1 MWWAIAGVLALGAGL
16 SGPVMSNVE
25 QPQYRVVEQHGD
37 IELREYPPMIVA
49 ETEVAGTRS
58 SAINAGF
65 RTIADYIFGNNV
77 AAQKVAMTAPVLQ
90 QGSPQAGEQIAMT
103 APVTQQGDGGSWR
116 VRFIMPASY
125 TLATLPR
132 PRNPAVALRE
142 IPGRRYAAIR
152 FTGLAGEESLRRHTE
167 ALRAYLVGRQLAALG
182 PPSYAFYNPPWTL
195 PFLRRNEVLLEVG
208 AGAGAVPPAS
218 ATPAGN

>member
-37 IELREYPPMIVA
+37 IELRDYPPMIVA

-65 RTIADYIFGNNV
+65 RTIADYIFGNNL
-77 AAQKVAMTAPVLQ
+77 AARKVAMTAPVLQ
-90 QGSPQAGEQIAMT
+90 QNSPRASEQIAMT
-103 APVTQQGDGGSWR
+103 APVSQQGDGSTWR
-116 VRFIMPASY
+116 VRFIMPAGY
-125 TLATLPR
+125 TMATLPT
-132 PRNPAVALRE
+132 PKNPAVLLRE
-142 IPGRRYAAIR
+142 IPARRYAAIR
-152 FTGLAGEESLRRHTE
+152 FTGLAGEDSLRRHTE
-167 ALRAYLVGRQLAALG
+167 QLRSYLDSRQLAAPG

-195 PFLRRNEVLLEVG
+195 PFLRRNEVLLELG
-208 AGAGAVPPAS
+208 DAAIPPAGAI
-218 ATPAGN
+218 PAGN